1 MGMAEWIALHR
12 LAGAPV
18 AGRTVGMLDGEPLDH
33 AVLRARMERWRI
45 AFAAA
50 PGTDWALYFDDA
62 LAFAA
67 ALFGAWAAGKRVFLP
82 ADNLPGTLASLR
94 AHVAGYAGDVDAAW
108 QPLVP
113 ADATPDIAVG
123 AAMELDEQACRLVVF
138 TSGSTGEPA
147 AIEKRLAQLAREVEA
162 LEQAFGALLDGAQV
176 QGTVSHQHIY
186 GLLFRVLWPLAAG
199 RAIQPRRF
207 FHEDLV
213 AALSLAPAVLVAT
226 PAHLK
231 RLPVQLDWAPAR
243 RNLRAVFS
251 SGGPLPADAAA
262 LAHDVLG
269 HAPIEVFG
277 SSETGGIAWR
287 RSEGG
292 APPPWQP
299 LPGVRWRIDDGQL
312 AVASAHLEHAGW
324 WRSADRAEAAAEG
337 GFRVLGRADRI
348 VKIEERRVSLD
359 ALERALQADPAVQ
372 DVRVLVLPGHREQ
385 LAAVVVPTD
394 PGVLRAD
401 DADRRLLTRRLAAT
415 LAASHDAVTRPRR
428 WRLVPALPFNTQDKV
443 TQAAL
448 TALFE
453 PDLPPV
459 RWLSR
464 EPASAELTLSLTPG
478 LRVFEGHFP
487 DVAVLPGVAQVDWA
501 IALAHQVFVLPPR
514 FLRMDTVKFQHVARP
529 GYLLR
534 LHLQWDDARHA
545 LAFRFTSDHGVHA
558 SGKVL
563 FTDAD

>member
-1 MGMAEWIALHR
+1 MGMPEWIALHR
-12 LAGAPV
+12 LAATPV
-18 AGRTVGMLDGEPLDH
+18 AGRMAGVIEGETLDH
-33 AVLRARMERWRI
+33 AALMARMERWRV
-45 AFAAA
+45 AFAAE

-82 ADNLPGTLASLR
+82 ADNLPATLESLR
-94 AHVAGYAGDVDAAW
+94 THVAGYAGDIDAAW
-108 QPLVP
+108 QPLTL
-113 ADATPDIAVG
+113 AEDESCMG
-123 AAMELDEQACRLVVF
+123 AGSGVALDEHACRLVVF
-138 TSGSTGEPA
+138 TSGSTGEPT

-162 LEQAFGALLDGAQV
+162 LEQAFGAQLDGV
-176 QGTVSHQHIY
+176 QIHGTVSHQHIY

-199 RAIQPRRF
+199 RAIQLRRF

-213 AALSLAPAVLVAT
+213 VALARAPAVLVAT

-231 RLPVQLDWAPAR
+231 RLPVQLDWGAAR
-243 RNLRAVFS
+243 GNLRAVFS

-262 LAHDVLG
+262 LARNVLG
-269 HAPIEVFG
+269 SAPIEIFG

-312 AVASAHLEHAGW
+312 AVASAHLEQPGW
-324 WRSADRAEAAAEG
+324 WRTADRAEAVAED

-359 ALERALQADPAVQ
+359 ALERGLQADPSVQ
-372 DVRVLVLPGHREQ
+372 DVRVLVLPGHRDQ

-394 PGVLRAD
+394 TDMLQAD
-401 DADRRLLTRRLAAT
+401 DASRRRFTRHLGEVLAI
-415 LAASHDAVTRPRR
+415 SHDAVTRPRR
-428 WRLVPALPFNTQDKV
+428 WRLVPALPCDAQGKV
-443 TQAAL
+443 TLAAL
-448 TALFE
+448 AALFQ
-453 PDLPPV
+453 PTVPPV
-459 RWLSR
+459 HWLSR
-464 EPASAELTLSLTPG
+464 ATDSAALTLSLTPD
-478 LRVFEGHFP
+478 LRVFDGHFP
-487 DVAVLPGVAQVDWA
+487 GVAVLPGVAQVDWA
-501 IALAHQVFVLPPR
+501 IALARQAFTMPPR
-514 FLRMDTVKFQHVARP
+514 FLRMEAVKFQHLARP

-534 LHLQWDDARHA
+534 LHLQWNDARQA
-545 LAFRFTSDHGVHA
+545 LTFRFTSDHGIHA

-563 FTDAD
+563 FAYAD

>member
-12 LAGAPV
+12 LPGMPV
-18 AGRTVGMLDGEPLDH
+18 AGRMVGVLEGEPLDH
-33 AVLRARMERWRI
+33 AALLARVERWRV
-45 AFAAA
+45 AFADV
-50 PGTDWALYFDDA
+50 PGKDWALYFDDA

-82 ADNLPGTLASLR
+82 ADNLPATLASLR
-94 AHVAGYAGDVDAAW
+94 THVAGYAGDIDAAW
-108 QPLVP
+108 QPL
-113 ADATPDIAVG
+113 ALAE
-123 AAMELDEQACRLVVF
+123 AASGVCAGSGVELDEQACRLVVF

-147 AIEKRLAQLAREVEA
+147 PMEKRLAQLAREVEA
-162 LEQAFGALLDGAQV
+162 LEQAFGAPLDGV
-176 QGTVSHQHIY
+176 RIHGTVSHQHIY

-213 AALSLAPAVLVAT
+213 VALAQAPAVLVAT

-231 RLPVQLDWAPAR
+231 RLPVQLDWAAAR
-243 RNLRAVFS
+243 GNLRAVFS
-251 SGGPLPADAAA
+251 SGGPLPADAAVRARA
-262 LAHDVLG
+262 LLG
-269 HAPIEVFG
+269 SAPIEIFG

-287 RSEGG
+287 RSEGA

-299 LPGVRWRIDDGQL
+299 LPGVRWCIDDGQL

-324 WRSADRAEAAAEG
+324 WRTADRAEAVEG

-372 DVRVLVLPGHREQ
+372 DVRVLVLPGQRDQ
-385 LAAVVVPTD
+385 LAAVVVPTQPD
-394 PGVLRAD
+394 MLQAD
-401 DADRRLLTRRLAAT
+401 DAERRLLTRRLGET

-428 WRLVPALPFNTQDKV
+428 WRLVPALPFNAHGKV
-443 TQAAL
+443 PLAAL
-448 TALFE
+448 AALFQA
-453 PDLPPV
+453 DLPPV

-464 EPASAELTLSLTPG
+464 GPASAVLDLSLTPG
-478 LRVFEGHFP
+478 LRVFDGHFP

-501 IALAHQVFVLPPR
+501 IALARQVFMMPPR
-514 FLRMDTVKFQHVARP
+514 FLRMEAVKFQHLARP

-534 LHLQWDDARHA
+534 LHLQWDDARQV

-563 FTDAD
+563 FADAD